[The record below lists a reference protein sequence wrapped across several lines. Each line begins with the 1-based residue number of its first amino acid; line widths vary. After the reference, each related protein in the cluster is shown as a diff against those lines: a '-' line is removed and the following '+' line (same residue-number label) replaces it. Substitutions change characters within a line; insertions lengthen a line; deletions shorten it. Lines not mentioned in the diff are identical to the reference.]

1 MIHQIQFLLIR
12 CTKYHYIKIWLF
24 WTAYL
29 IVLIYPSSWEHCGP
43 RIDLPDTSSYI
54 LANEWPIKL
63 KLPFCLESHE
73 KVTAAFFSRV
83 LPWPSSLNVSIFY
96 RGHSFNEMTCHHSA
110 CWVPSFQDETS
121 MFWIVWVLSEFLITP
136 TLWESCRCLIKL
148 DWNCKHYW
156 ANAFPKFSNFLA

>member
-73 KVTAAFFSRV
+73 KVTAAFF
-83 LPWPSSLNVSIFY
+83 L
-96 RGHSFNEMTCHHSA
+96 TA
-110 CWVPSFQDETS
+110 CCLDPALLTSPFFIVDIHLMKWLVTILHVGCFLFQDETS
-121 MFWIVWVLSEFLITP
+121 MFWIVGSIWISYHANSEKAVGV
-136 TLWESCRCLIKL
+136 W
-148 DWNCKHYW
+148 
-156 ANAFPKFSNFLA
+156 